1 MKATKL
7 AIALLAATG
16 ISAIATPVMA
26 YEAGDWLVR
35 GRIAHIAPKDDSGQL
50 YTDVLSPGAY
60 VGIEEGVG
68 VNSDTIPEL
77 DITYMIT
84 PHWGVELILGYSEH
98 TVKAHKSADATA
110 RSLGLTGSSDVIDTK
125 VLPPTLL
132 LQYHFAPN
140 SNIRPY
146 VGAGINYTYFFDEEV
161 PNSSLVSASGDDIK
175 LDSSFGF
182 AVQAGVDIA
191 INNDWFVNA
200 DVKYIDIDTEAH
212 FDDTAAGRLRI
223 NSDIDPMVW
232 GVGIGRRF

>member
-35 GRIAHIAPKDDSGQL
+35 GRILHISPNDDSGRL
-50 YTDVLSPGAY
+50 YVNDAALAK
-60 VGIEEGVG
+60 GVE
-68 VNSDTIPEL
+68 VDSDTIPEL

-98 TVKAHKSADATA
+98 TVSGNKTVGSAISANAFAT
-110 RSLGLTGSSDVIDTK
+110 GTNKDVIDTK

-146 VGAGINYTYFFDEEV
+146 VGAGINYTYFFDEKV
-161 PNSSLVSASGDDIK
+161 PGSSAVAGAGDSID
-175 LDSSFGF
+175 LDSSWGF
-182 AVQAGVDIA
+182 AVQAGVDVS
-191 INNDWFVNA
+191 INDDWFVNA

-212 FDDTAAGRLRI
+212 FTDTALGKLSI
-223 NSDIDPMVW
+223 NADIDPVVW
-232 GVGIGRRF
+232 GVGVGRRF

>member
-7 AIALLAATG
+7 ALALLAATG

-68 VNSDTIPEL
+68 VDSDTIPEL
-77 DITYMIT
+77 DITYMIA
-84 PHWGVELILGYSEH
+84 PNWGVELILGYSEH
-98 TVKAHKSADATA
+98 TVTGEKGATA
-110 RSLGLTGSSDVIDTK
+110 SSLGDVIDAK

-146 VGAGINYTYFFDEEV
+146 VGAGINYTYFFDEKV
-161 PNSSLVSASGDDIK
+161 VGSVLPAAGDDVK
-175 LDSSFGF
+175 LDSSWGF

-191 INNDWFVNA
+191 INDDWFVNA
-200 DVKYIDIDTEAH
+200 DIKYIDIDTEAH
-212 FDDTAAGRLRI
+212 FSNVI
-223 NSDIDPMVW
+223 NGAVKANINTDIDPFVY
-232 GVGIGRRF
+232 GIGIGRRF

>member
-7 AIALLAATG
+7 ALALLAATG

-35 GRIAHIAPKDDSGQL
+35 ARVAHIAPNDDSGKL
-50 YTDVLSPGAY
+50 YTDVLTPGSLMS
-60 VGIEEGVG
+60 IDKGVST
-68 VNSDTIPEL
+68 NSDTIPEL

-98 TVKAHKSADATA
+98 TVKAHKDADATA
-110 RSLGLTGSSDVIDTK
+110 RSLGLTGSSDVIDAK

-146 VGAGINYTYFFDEEV
+146 VGAGINYTYFFDEKV
-161 PNSSLVSASGDDIK
+161 PSNSLVSAAGDSID
-175 LDSSFGF
+175 LDSSWGL
-182 AVQAGVDIA
+182 AVQAGVDVA
-191 INNDWFVNA
+191 INDDWFVNA

-212 FDDTAAGRLRI
+212 FSGTAAGKLRI
-223 NSDIDPMVW
+223 NADIDPLVW
-232 GVGIGRRF
+232 SVGIGRRF

>member
-35 GRIAHIAPKDDSGQL
+35 GRIAHVAPRDDSGNL
-50 YTDVLSPGAY
+50 YTDAFGNLG
-60 VGIEEGVG
+60 EGVS
-68 VNSDTIPEL
+68 VDSDTIPEL

-98 TVKAHKSADATA
+98 TVTTHKAAGDVVAT
-110 RSLGLTGSSDVIDTK
+110 LGNKEVIDTK

-140 SNIRPY
+140 SDFRPY
-146 VGAGINYTYFFDEEV
+146 VGAGINYTYFFDEKV
-161 PNSSLVSASGDDIK
+161 PSSSAISVPGDSID
-175 LDSSFGF
+175 LDSSWGF
-182 AVQAGVDIA
+182 ALQVGVDVA
-191 INNDWFVNA
+191 VNDDWFVNA
-200 DVKYIDIDTEAH
+200 DVKYVDMETKAN
-212 FDDTAAGRLRI
+212 FSGTAAGSANI
-223 NSDIDPMVW
+223 NAEINPLIWS
-232 GVGIGRRF
+232 VGIGRRF